1 MVRYLVEG
9 TTSSSAT
16 MPTVTLIHTQTFIA
30 ATTQYQVE
38 YRTGK
43 QSWLGLTGSHPM
55 RWRCF
60 ISAES
65 HDLETRQLLKY
76 QLFLHI
82 SFIDFLYVAVL
93 KFLYKIFC
101 YQEQTEG
108 ALPYCKQLYRTWI
121 CIVINYKLLSLGVSF
136 YLYQLDN

>member
-1 MVRYLVEG
+1 MAQRLVEDG
-9 TTSSSAT
+9 TSPSAI
-16 MPTVTLIHTQTFIA
+16 MPTVTLIHTQTFM
-30 ATTQYQVE
+30 ATTTLYQVE
-38 YRTGK
+38 YRTAE
-43 QSWLGLTGSHPM
+43 QSWLGLTTSHLM

-65 HDLETRQLLKY
+65 HDMETRQLLEY

-93 KFLYKIFC
+93 NFLYKIFS

-108 ALPYCKQLYRTWI
+108 ALP
-121 CIVINYKLLSLGVSF
+121 
-136 YLYQLDN
+136 